1 LPVLCLHG
9 LTRNSADFENVA
21 PALALSGRR
30 VLAIDVRGRGRSSWD
45 SDFSR
50 YRPDIYASDVLCIFG
65 TLGIDRA
72 VFIGTSMGGLITMLV
87 SALAQQRIAGA
98 VLNDVGP
105 VINPAGLARIARYV
119 GEAMVFESWEAVAEA
134 LCRMQ
139 GTQFPKADA
148 AFWLRMARRAAREK
162 DGRIVLDYDP
172 AIAKALPPS
181 GTAAPDLRP
190 LFHSLMQSPILVVRG
205 ALSDILAAE
214 GVAAMREMKPDLDYV
229 QVSDVGHAPTLE
241 EPSAGEALANFLRRI
256 P

>member
-1 LPVLCLHG
+1 MP
-9 LTRNSADFENVA
+9 
-21 PALALSGRR
+21 
-30 VLAIDVRGRGRSSWD
+30 
-45 SDFSR
+45 
-50 YRPDIYASDVLCIFG
+50 
-65 TLGIDRA
+65 
-72 VFIGTSMGGLITMLV
+72 
-87 SALAQQRIAGA
+87 
-98 VLNDVGP
+98 VGP

-229 QVSDVGHAPTLE
+229 QVSDVGMRPPSRNHRRAKLWQISCEEFPKVWRGRVIRVQRWKTLL
-241 EPSAGEALANFLRRI
+241 PGGGFGIRRRW
-256 P
+256 